1 MPKIG
6 KELAKIEI
14 SKGWKKVRIKGS
26 HHQFTKDGKTYIV
39 TISIHGN
46 KVVGAGL
53 VRKNLK
59 DLD

>member
-1 MPKIG
+1 M
-6 KELAKIEI
+6 E
-14 SKGWKKVRIKGS
+14 VRIKGS

-39 TISIHGN
+39 TISIHGK